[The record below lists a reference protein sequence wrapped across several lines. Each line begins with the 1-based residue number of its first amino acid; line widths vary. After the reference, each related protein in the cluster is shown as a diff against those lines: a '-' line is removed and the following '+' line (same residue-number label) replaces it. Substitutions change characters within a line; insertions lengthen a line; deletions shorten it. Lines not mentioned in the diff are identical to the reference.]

1 VTAIL
6 VSCTSPSGTPS
17 ASPSVSEPSQ
27 EASPAM
33 STPSAVTPDPSRF
46 GFTDAQPT
54 VTEISS
60 ETTDGVTVTDLTFEE
75 PGDPPT
81 EAYLV
86 APVGAEP
93 GPAIIWFHWVEYGSP
108 TSNRT
113 EFLEEARAM
122 AARGAVSLLVQGTMP
137 WLEPPESIAHDV
149 ATVEQ
154 EVRMLRRALF
164 VLDVRPE
171 VDNTRLA
178 IVGHDFGAM
187 YASLY
192 FGADGHQAALVMMA
206 PSARWADWFYR
217 YWQIS
222 DPEDE
227 YLAAMASLDPVT
239 WLPLAAPR
247 PVLLQ
252 FASSDEYVPASVAEE
267 ISVAAGSSAET
278 RIYEG
283 AGHHLNEE
291 AMTDR
296 DIWLAEQLGVS
307 AP

>member
-1 VTAIL
+1 
-6 VSCTSPSGTPS
+6 
-17 ASPSVSEPSQ
+17 
-27 EASPAM
+27 M
-33 STPSAVTPDPSRF
+33 SSPSAVTPDPSRF

-54 VTEISS
+54 VTEITS

-86 APVGAEP
+86 APATGEP

-113 EFLEEARAM
+113 EFLEEARTM

-206 PSARWADWFYR
+206 PTARWADWFYR

-222 DPEDE
+222 DPEAD
-227 YLAAMASLDPVT
+227 YTAALAGLDPVT
-239 WLPLAAPR
+239 WL
-247 PVLLQ
+247 Q
-252 FASSDEYVPASVAEE
+252 FASNDQYVPTAVADE
-267 ISVAAGSSAET
+267 ISAAAGSSAET
-278 RIYEG
+278 RTYDT
-283 AGHHLNEE
+283 GHEMNEE
-291 AMTDR
+291 ARTDR
-296 DIWLAEQLGVS
+296 DAWLAEQLEFA
-307 AP
+307 APD